1 MYEENE
7 LTILDNKFIIN
18 GDTTNEY
25 TFKMDYYFVMGDN
38 RHNSSDSRF
47 WGFLPENHIVGK
59 AKTILFSMEKSKKNN
74 TIRWKRFFESIK

>member
-1 MYEENE
+1 MVILLTNI
-7 LTILDNKFIIN
+7 LLKWTTIL
-18 GDTTNEY
+18 
-25 TFKMDYYFVMGDN
+25 GDN